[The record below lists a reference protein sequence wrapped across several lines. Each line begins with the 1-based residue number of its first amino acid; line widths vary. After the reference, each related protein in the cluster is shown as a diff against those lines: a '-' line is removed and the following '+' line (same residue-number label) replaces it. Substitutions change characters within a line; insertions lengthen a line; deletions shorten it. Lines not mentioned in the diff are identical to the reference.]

1 MLKDSKLWI
10 KIAAGFFVVLLI
22 TVILGVVA
30 TVQMRGVSHD
40 SIIMKDAL
48 LPEAILVSNLQ
59 SSFLQ
64 TNLEVRGFSLTGE
77 ARYRELA
84 EQGVLAVSSQMKS
97 LQALA
102 KEQAAVLLGLVSKV
116 SDLDKLLQEYIS
128 LTNQTIQNMQRL
140 SDLDRQRRQL
150 GTNYV
155 QTSFQFL
162 QLTQTQSVEETKRDG
177 RISPELEKMNTLA
190 AEIFN
195 LGFSIRT
202 LYIIAASDRDMGIVN
217 SIESL
222 YSEMETKL
230 QELSKLVFLESGK
243 RAVAEVLGTVRE
255 YRSVSVSW
263 VSEFTK
269 QNEINE
275 RRARVSSEVRVF
287 LDNLSTEAMQ
297 QSEDMGAKNVNQL
310 AQAQTVIFWG
320 LIAALVVGTF
330 LAAMIILSITRPVN
344 AVTTSLSD
352 GAEQMNLAAS
362 ETANAAQNVAEVTTH
377 ISASLEETSASI
389 EEVTSMVHK
398 NADHAREANQL
409 MKSNGDTVLA
419 ANRAMSE
426 MQQSKNSINGNT
438 QEMSKI
444 IKVIEEIAFQTNL
457 LALNAAVEAARAGEH
472 GQGFAVVAD
481 EVRNLAQR
489 AATSAKDISNLIETA
504 SKNVGDGLIRVNN
517 VAERLTEVTNSA
529 KKVASLVEEIATASN
544 EQAHGIEQINK
555 AIADMEK
562 GTQQVAANAEES
574 AASSEEMSSQAESLR
589 EIVMELMAIVEG
601 RSHSTA
607 HSFQKMDRR
616 PVQARSSLQTSQVK
630 ASQFQAKNK
639 PAKASVKP
647 VSKKPQ
653 ALTHKNAE
661 EVLPLGEDEF

>member
-1 MLKDSKLWI
+1 VLKDSKLWI

-22 TVILGVVA
+22 TVILGIVA
-30 TVQMRGVSHD
+30 TVQMRTVSHD
-40 SIIMKDAL
+40 SVIMNDAL
-48 LPEAILVSNLQ
+48 LPQAILVSGLQ
-59 SSFLQ
+59 SEFLQ
-64 TNLEVRGFSLTGE
+64 TNLNVRSFALVGE
-77 ARYRELA
+77 SRY
-84 EQGVLAVSSQMKS
+84 
-97 LQALA
+97 
-102 KEQAAVLLGLVSKV
+102 KEQAEAGLSELGKQIVGLQSLAREHSQTLPQLAARMIELDKQVSEYINLSKQTFQTISKIQQYEVQRRSFGSAMSNAVFEMLGLQGKMIADDVANGVDLSRRLKFVDLLNEVSTLSYRIRLRNNQASADRDV
-116 SDLDKLLQEYIS
+116 SILDESNSMFIQMEQQLPNLVQYFTTDICRRAYAELQAGAKGYREAMNGWKQEFI
-128 LTNQTIQNMQRL
+128 
-140 SDLDRQRRQL
+140 RQL
-150 GTNYV
+150 DTD
-155 QTSFQFL
+155 
-162 QLTQTQSVEETKRDG
+162 TKRGDIG
-177 RISPELEKMNTLA
+177 RQIRSSLDELSSQAM
-190 AEIFN
+190 
-195 LGFSIRT
+195 RT
-202 LYIIAASDRDMGIVN
+202 TDDMG
-217 SIESL
+217 
-222 YSEMETKL
+222 T
-230 QELSKLVFLESGK
+230 
-243 RAVAEVLGTVRE
+243 
-255 YRSVSVSW
+255 
-263 VSEFTK
+263 
-269 QNEINE
+269 
-275 RRARVSSEVRVF
+275 
-287 LDNLSTEAMQ
+287 
-297 QSEDMGAKNVNQL
+297 KNVNQL

-320 LIAALVVGTF
+320 LIAALVVGTI
-330 LAAMIILSITRPVN
+330 LATMIILSITRPVN
-344 AVTTSLSD
+344 AVTTSLND

-409 MKSNGDTVLA
+409 MKSTGDTVVA

-426 MQQSKNSINGNT
+426 MQQSMNSINGNS
-438 QEMSKI
+438 QEMAKI

-601 RSHSTA
+601 RSHNTA

-616 PVQARSSLQTSQVK
+616 PVQARSSLQKPQVK
-630 ASQFQAKNK
+630 ASQFQAKSK